1 MSNPMSASPS
11 RIHPTAV
18 IDKTVQLG
26 KDVEIGPYCVL
37 TGNVT
42 LGDKVKLHSHVVIAG
57 PTHTTIGDSCE
68 IFPFASVGHICQD
81 LKFSGEPATL
91 TIGHHT
97 KIREYATIQ
106 PGTAGGI
113 SKTTVGNHCY
123 LMVNT
128 HIAHDCVVGNNVIMS
143 NCATLAGH
151 VVVEDDAII
160 GGLSAIHQFVRI
172 GRGAMIGGMSGVER
186 DVIPYGH
193 VKGER
198 AYLNGLNLIGMKR
211 RGFSRDEIRGMKD
224 IFEQLF
230 FSEGP
235 LSERVGRLLKTYNN
249 HPKGREILDFVCSES
264 SRSFCL
270 PREKEGS

>member
-1 MSNPMSASPS
+1 MSTSST

-18 IDKTVQLG
+18 IEKTVTLG
-26 KDVEIGPYCVL
+26 HDVEIGPYCVL
-37 TGNVT
+37 TGNVKIGEGT
-42 LGDKVKLHSHVVIAG
+42 KLHSHVVIAG
-57 PTHTTIGDSCE
+57 PTLTTLGSNCDV
-68 IFPFASVGHICQD
+68 FPFASIGHICQD
-81 LKFSGEPATL
+81 LKFDNEPATL
-91 TIGHHT
+91 EIGHHT
-97 KIREYATIQ
+97 TIREYATIQ

-113 SKTTVGNHCY
+113 SKTIVGNNCH

-151 VVVEDDAII
+151 VIVEDQAII

-172 GRGAMIGGMSGVER
+172 GKGAMIGGMSGVER
-186 DVIPYGH
+186 DVIPYGN

-198 AYLNGLNLIGMKR
+198 AFLSGLNLIGMKR
-211 RGFSRDEIRGMKD
+211 NGFSRDDMRIMKD

-230 FSEGP
+230 FSEGA
-235 LSERVGRLLKTYNN
+235 LSERVKRLLKAYQG
-249 HPKGREILDFVCSES
+249 HPRGQEILDFVCSDS

-270 PREKEGS
+270 PRGKGNQSS